1 MKPETCI
8 LIIILILL
16 IIYLYNHRQEN
27 FEYCLDNDN
36 INFIKKR
43 DDQCNVYEKKLTN
56 KVTFDLD
63 KNVSYCIDNDYNIY
77 SREQCGVNEMEVF
90 MQ

>member
-8 LIIILILL
+8 LIIILILI
-16 IIYLYNHRQEN
+16 IIYLYSRNQEN

-43 DDQCNVYEKKLTN
+43 EDQCNVYEKKLTN
-56 KVTFDLD
+56 RVTFDD
-63 KNVSYCIDNDYNIY
+63 SKNVSYCIDNDYNIY

>member
-1 MKPETCI
+1 MKTETIII
-8 LIIILILL
+8 LIIITCIILY
-16 IIYLYNHRQEN
+16 IITRKQEN
-27 FEYCLDNDN
+27 FEYCIDNDN

-43 DDQCNVYEKKLTN
+43 DDQCTVYEKKLTN
-56 KVTFDLD
+56 KVTFDD
-63 KNVSYCIDNDYNIY
+63 SKNVSYCIDNDYNIY